1 MKKKIISLEKELGAL
16 NIKIYDRK
24 LDLEGK
30 LKDRLKEINA
40 RLDMQARLDK
50 IKEDIQ
56 YENNMTI

>member
-24 LDLEGK
+24 LALAGK

-50 IKEDIQ
+50 IKDDIQ
-56 YENNMTI
+56 YENHMTI